1 MESTLVEFWAMI
13 WERKSHAIVMLS
25 HLEENGR
32 VCIMCIY
39 STNLTKQFWVG
50 GLCKVLAQQSR
61 GGGNENW
68 TICN

>member
-39 STNLTKQFWVG
+39 STNLSKQFWIG
-50 GLCKVLAQQSR
+50 GLCKVLA
-61 GGGNENW
+61 
-68 TICN
+68 